1 MPTPAQ
7 IEEQVNFERDAIKC
21 GLDKLRKNTK
31 DLEDK
36 QYASATTYGAASM
49 DMLLPLVVERIE
61 STNNKIHEGAHW
73 CIIQAHSYLSQG
85 RRATGCCRYRPE
97 SNV

>member
-1 MPTPAQ
+1 MATPAQ

-36 QYASATTYGAASM
+36 QYASATAYGAASM

-61 STNNKIHEGAHW
+61 KLTIG
-73 CIIQAHSYLSQG
+73 Y
-85 RRATGCCRYRPE
+85 T
-97 SNV
+97 